1 MENVTAKLRFL
12 KMTPRKVRLV
22 ADLVR
27 GKQVDVA
34 CNALKVLNKR
44 AAKPILK
51 LIDSASANAKHNF
64 SLKEE
69 GLKIETITV
78 DDGPTAKRWM
88 PRAMGRATT
97 IRKRTSHVK
106 IVLTGEVDEKVKKAT
121 EAKAKKAEEKAKKTE
136 TKKTDVKDVTD
147 IKKAVKEVKQ
157 VEAKPITPK
166 VANVSKPR
174 KMGSRSK

>member
-1 MENVTAKLRFL
+1 MEKVTAKLRFL

-27 GKQVDVA
+27 GKQVEDIRP
-34 CNALKVLNKR
+34 ALKVLNKR
-44 AAKPILK
+44 AAKPVLK
-51 LIDSASANAKHNF
+51 LIESAVANAKHNF

-69 GLKIETITV
+69 GLKLETITV

-97 IRKRTSHVK
+97 IRKRSSHVK
-106 IVLTGEVDEKVKKAT
+106 IVLSGEVDEKVKKAL
-121 EAKAKKAEEKAKKTE
+121 EAKAKKEEGVKPATVKADSK
-136 TKKTDVKDVTD
+136 DVK
-147 IKKAVKEVKQ
+147 KEK
-157 VEAKPITPK
+157 ITPEIEGK
-166 VANVSKPR
+166 KIGIKQNNPKIANVSKPR

>member
-106 IVLTGEVDEKVKKAT
+106 IILTGEVDEKVKKET

-136 TKKTDVKDVTD
+136 TKKADVKD
-147 IKKAVKEVKQ
+147 IKKVVKEVKQ
-157 VEAKPITPK
+157 VEAKPNSPK